1 MAQQVPELLDKPE
14 DLGLNPQNPCDS
26 CVHWEWGRSMKTGGF
41 LGFVGYQ
48 PMSRF
53 YKSPSFKRR
62 QKRKVT
68 QALNVFLWP
77 VHTHT

>member
-1 MAQQVPELLDKPE
+1 
-14 DLGLNPQNPCDS
+14 
-26 CVHWEWGRSMKTGGF
+26 MKTGGF

-62 QKRKVT
+62 EERKVM
-68 QALNVFLWP
+68 QAFSVFLWP